1 MMRCSLII
9 PAYNAEKSIVTCLE
23 SALNQSLARDDY
35 EVIVVDDG
43 STDNTP
49 RIAAKYPVRLIRQKN
64 QGPAAARNK
73 GASEAIGNVFIFT
86 DSDCDLDY
94 KFLEAIISP
103 IENNKDI
110 VGVQG
115 TYKTKQKELA
125 AQFNQIEIE
134 HRYERMKKNE
144 YIDFIGTYAAA
155 YKRDI
160 FKEFEGFDTEFPL
173 SSGEDAE
180 FSYRIS
186 EKGYKMV
193 FCPGAFVYHTHPQTW
208 ISYFRVK
215 FWRAYWRMLAYRKN
229 PGKMINDSYTPQ
241 TLKIQIMLVG
251 IIGFLLFCILL
262 VSSKISNILLVL
274 LFLILFVFLMTT
286 LPFAFLSFKKN
297 VLLCFLS
304 PLLLLIRAGVF
315 LAGNLSGL
323 VVEIIISKLKHR

>member
-23 SALNQSLARDDY
+23 SALNQSLPRDEY
-35 EVIVVDDG
+35 EVVVVDDG

-49 RIAAKYPVRLIRQKN
+49 RIAANYPVRLIRQQN
-64 QGPAAARNK
+64 QGPAAARNN

-86 DSDCDLDY
+86 DSDCELDH

-115 TYKTKQKELA
+115 IYKTKQKELA
-125 AQFNQIEIE
+125 AQFGQIEIE
-134 HRYERMKKNE
+134 HRYERMRKSE

-155 YKRDI
+155 YKADI
-160 FKEFEGFDTEFPL
+160 FKEFGGFDTEFPL

-180 FSYRIS
+180 FSYRVS
-186 EKGYKMV
+186 QKGYKMV
-193 FCPGAFVYHTHPQTW
+193 FCPEAFVYHIHPRTW
-208 ISYFRVK
+208 RKYFQVK
-215 FWRAYWRMLAYRKN
+215 FWRAYWRMLAYKKN
-229 PGKMINDSYTPQ
+229 PEKALKDTYTPQ

-251 IIGFLLFCILL
+251 LIGFLLLGIALFGSKTDSILFL
-262 VSSKISNILLVL
+262 LFYLVL
-274 LFLILFVFLMTT
+274 LSFLMTT
-286 LPFAFLSFKKN
+286 LPFVFLSFKKN
-297 VLLCFLS
+297 ALLCFLS
-304 PLLLLIRAGVF
+304 PFLLLIRAGVF

-323 VVEIIISKLKHR
+323 FVEVVIRKLKQR